1 MSNTNTN
8 TQMHKYN
15 HKYKYTNTKKKTN
28 TNTTSQETGCKAIKR
43 EQGERG
49 HVNGVEPSSE
59 LHGKGEVRHELNT
72 DVL

>member
-8 TQMHKYN
+8 TQMQKYN
-15 HKYKYTNTKKKTN
+15 HKYKYTNTKKNKYKYN
-28 TNTTSQETGCKAIKR
+28 IAGDRLLSHKER
-43 EQGERG
+43 ERGERR
-49 HVNGVEPSSE
+49 HVNGVKPSSE

>member
-1 MSNTNTN
+1 MSNTKTN

-15 HKYKYTNTKKKTN
+15 HKYKYTNTKKN
-28 TNTTSQETGCKAIKR
+28 TNTTSQEKGCKAIKR

-49 HVNGVEPSSE
+49 HVNGIEPYSE